1 MEDKDINKIVS
12 AIEKGFDKLNRS
24 LESHYDELE
33 SQDRYEKESGTAVFT
48 FPADSHDIKLI
59 TDRYKMVEALRN
71 LSEYRR
77 SLDRYEQSNS
87 IYVQEG
93 KILTEEELRNPNRTF
108 EDIEK
113 THSYIPI
120 SDVIDKI
127 DDILENLW
135 ELYGE
140 Y

>member
-1 MEDKDINKIVS
+1 MNNLDNVTSAIREGFNKINDS
-12 AIEKGFDKLNRS
+12 IREHFDEIERENRI
-24 LESHYDELE
+24 
-33 SQDRYEKESGTAVFT
+33 EKESGTAVFT

-59 TDRYKMVEALRN
+59 TDRYKMVDALRE

-77 SLDRYEQSNS
+77 SLDRYDQQNS

>member
-1 MEDKDINKIVS
+1 MNNLDSVTS
-12 AIEKGFDKLNRS
+12 AIKEGFNKVNDSIREHFDEIERENRI
-24 LESHYDELE
+24 
-33 SQDRYEKESGTAVFT
+33 EKESGTAVFT

-59 TDRYKMVEALRN
+59 TDRYKMVDALRE

-77 SLDRYEQSNS
+77 SLDRYDQQNS